1 MLNCAAGHAELPD
14 GRLFAVYYWADG
26 APVSC
31 PSVHRSQPDK
41 GHSCYERGTFFT
53 PEDFGRGFLVDSEWQ
68 VALAGRRSQAR
79 KRGRPGRL
87 GIRTAQLDRRIV
99 VRQRGCQ
106 GGRYSEDWTWL
117 DFE

>member
-26 APVSC
+26 VPVSC

-53 PEDFGRGFLVDSEWQ
+53 PEDFGWGFLVDSEWQ
-68 VALAGRRSQAR
+68 VHWPAVEVRREREVAQADWESEPPSWIAG
-79 KRGRPGRL
+79 L
-87 GIRTAQLDRRIV
+87 
-99 VRQRGCQ
+99 
-106 GGRYSEDWTWL
+106 
-117 DFE
+117 